1 MEIKF
6 AEYTS
11 IELSSKSKL
20 IQNFSQEIGDYFD
33 KKSYGGDLMA
43 LFVGI
48 VCVSPNFMA
57 FFKPRKPKYFK
68 GKKNIESEGFSYS
81 VENYLEF
88 DVKIEFDLLL
98 NATEIEVNKILARE
112 LLNSINLIYGLKKKI
127 IDFNID
133 LFIKDI
139 EKYFKSKEFI

>member
-1 MEIKF
+1 M
-6 AEYTS
+6 
-11 IELSSKSKL
+11 
-20 IQNFSQEIGDYFD
+20 
-33 KKSYGGDLMA
+33 
-43 LFVGI
+43 
-48 VCVSPNFMA
+48 
-57 FFKPRKPKYFK
+57 
-68 GKKNIESEGFSYS
+68 
-81 VENYLEF
+81 ENYLEF

-127 IDFNID
+127 IDFNTD